1 LPQNYEIWVLKK
13 NCFYFGQISIVL
25 NNTMNE
31 QQLRALVSLLDDD
44 DKEVSQM
51 VETEI
56 RQQGGRVIPF
66 LENEWENA
74 GFSPLVQRKIE
85 DLIHDLQFKLM
96 LERLTNWHNGGGI
109 DLLEGLWI
117 VATYQYPD
125 LSFDKIKADLEQFYY
140 DTWLEFKPDMHPID
154 QIRALNNVFFNKLKF
169 GSNTKNFHS
178 AGNSMINIVLETRRG
193 NPISLCCIY
202 MLVAQKLNM
211 PVYGVNLPNLFVLTY
226 KQEGAQFY
234 INAFNRGLVFM
245 KSDIDHYIAQLNLKT
260 NDTFYQPCTN
270 LEILKRVLRNLIMAF
285 EKTGDTD
292 KVREVEQMAT
302 ILNDQ

>member
-1 LPQNYEIWVLKK
+1 
-13 NCFYFGQISIVL
+13 
-25 NNTMNE
+25 MNE
-31 QQLRALVSLLDDD
+31 QQLKALVSLLDDD
-44 DKEVSQM
+44 DKEVARL

-56 RQQGGRVIPF
+56 RQQGDKVIPF
-66 LENEWENA
+66 LESEWESA
-74 GFSPLVQRKIE
+74 GFSLSVQRKIE
-85 DLIHDLQFKLM
+85 DLIHDLQYELT
-96 LERLTNWHNGGGI
+96 LDRLANWRNGGSL

-125 LSFDKIKADLEQFYY
+125 LSLNKLRADLEQFYY
-140 DTWLEFKPDMHPID
+140 ETWLEFKPDMHPID
-154 QIRALNNVFFNKLKF
+154 QVRALNGVFFNKLKF

-178 AGNSMINIVLETRRG
+178 AGNSMINVVLESRRG

-226 KQEGAQFY
+226 KQESAQFY

-260 NDTFYQPCTN
+260 NETFYQPCTN
-270 LEILKRVLRNLIMAF
+270 LDIIKRVLRNLIMAF

-292 KVREVEQMAT
+292 KVKEIEQMASM
-302 ILNDQ
+302 LNEDVPS